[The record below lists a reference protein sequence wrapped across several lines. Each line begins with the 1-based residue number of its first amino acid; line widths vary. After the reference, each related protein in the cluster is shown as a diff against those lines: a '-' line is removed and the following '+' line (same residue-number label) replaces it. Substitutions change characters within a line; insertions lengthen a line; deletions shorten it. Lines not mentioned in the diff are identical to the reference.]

1 MSNKPMRLKPKGLL
15 SGVPEVKQEKKA
27 RTGFLQKAAA
37 AALRFFRGMG
47 KALRSQTAGQLALC
61 LALAAV
67 SVMYAGGLKDESITV
82 LSHKRQLP
90 VYSVARNDKVVAISF
105 DAAWGGDQT
114 IPILNILDEYDVKT
128 TFFLVGFWVDKYPEL
143 VKEIAARGH
152 EIGNHS
158 QSHPHMS
165 QLNEAKIKD
174 ELRIMSDKVVRI
186 TGVRP
191 TLFRPPYGD
200 YNDRVVL
207 TSRAEGYEVVQWS
220 VDSLDWK
227 NRGVNDIIKQC
238 TASVQNG
245 DIVLFHND
253 SQYILQALPTV
264 IEYYQSKGYKIIP
277 VSQILLG
284 GETTIDV
291 QGKQHPLPSP
301 TPAPAR

>member
-1 MSNKPMRLKPKGLL
+1 MSNKPMRLKQKGLL
-15 SGVPEVKQEKKA
+15 SGVPEVIEEKKA
-27 RTGFLQKAAA
+27 RGGFMQKAAA
-37 AALRFFRGMG
+37 AAFKFFQGMG
-47 KALRSQTAGQLALC
+47 KALRSQAAGQLALC
-61 LALAAV
+61 LTLAAV
-67 SVMYAGGLKDESITV
+67 SVMYAAGLKDESITV
-82 LSHKRQLP
+82 LTHKRQLP
-90 VYSVARNDKVVAISF
+90 VYSVARDDKVISISF
-105 DAAWGGDQT
+105 DAAWGDAQT

-143 VKEIAARGH
+143 VKEIVARGH

-165 QLNEAKIKD
+165 QLSEEKIKE
-174 ELRIMSDKVVRI
+174 ELRIMSDKVERL

-200 YNDRVVL
+200 YNDKVVL
-207 TSRAEGYEVVQWS
+207 VSRAEGYEVVQWS
-220 VDSLDWK
+220 IDSLDWK

-238 TASVQNG
+238 TTKVESG

-253 SQYILQALPTV
+253 AQYILQALPTV
-264 IEYYQSKGYKIIP
+264 IEYYQSQGYKIIP
-277 VSQILLG
+277 VSQILLS

-301 TPAPAR
+301 TPAPTR

>member
-15 SGVPEVKQEKKA
+15 SGAPPEVKQERA
-27 RTGFLQKAAA
+27 RAGLLQKAATA
-37 AALRFFRGMG
+37 ASRFFLSMG
-47 KALRSQTAGQLALC
+47 KVLRSQAASQLALC
-61 LALAAV
+61 LCLAVV
-67 SVMYAGGLKDESITV
+67 SVLYAGGLKDDTV
-82 LSHKRQLP
+82 SVVSHKRQLP
-90 VYSVARNDKVVAISF
+90 VYSVARNDKVVSISF

-114 IPILNILDEYDVKT
+114 IPLLDILDKYNVKT

-143 VKEIAARGH
+143 VKEMVARGH

-165 QLNEAKIKD
+165 QLNEEKIKE
-174 ELRIMSDKVVRI
+174 ELRIMSDKVERI

-200 YNDRVVL
+200 YNDRVV
-207 TSRAEGYEVVQWS
+207 TVSRLEGYEVVQWS

-227 NRGVNDIIKQC
+227 NRGVADIIKQC
-238 TASVQNG
+238 TTNIQNG

-253 SQYILQALPTV
+253 AQHVLQALPTV
-264 IEYYQSKGYKIIP
+264 IEHYQGLGYQIIP
-277 VSQILLG
+277 ISQILLG

-291 QGKQHPLPSP
+291 QGKQHPVNSP
-301 TPAPAR
+301 TPAPVR

>member
-15 SGVPEVKQEKKA
+15 SGAPEVKKEEK
-27 RTGFLQKAAA
+27 RTGVLQKAVAA
-37 AALRFFRGMG
+37 AGKFFRNLG

-61 LALAAV
+61 LCLAVV
-67 SVMYAGGLKDESITV
+67 SVLYAGGLKDESITV

-90 VYSVARNDKVVAISF
+90 VYSVARNDKVVSISF

-114 IPILNILDEYDVKT
+114 KPLLDILDKYDVKT

-143 VKEIAARGH
+143 VKEIVARGH

-158 QSHPHMS
+158 ASHPHMS
-165 QLNEAKIKD
+165 QLDEAKIEE
-174 ELRIMSDKVVRI
+174 ELRIMSDKVERI

-200 YNDRVVL
+200 YNDKVVT

-227 NRGVNDIIKQC
+227 NRGTADIIKQC
-238 TASVQNG
+238 TTNVQNG

-253 SQYILQALPTV
+253 AQYILQALPTV
-264 IEYYQSKGYKIIP
+264 IEHYQDLGYKIIP
-277 VSQILLG
+277 ISQILLN
-284 GETTIDV
+284 GETVIDV
-291 QGKQHPLPSP
+291 QGKQHPVSSP

>member
-1 MSNKPMRLKPKGLL
+1 MS
-15 SGVPEVKQEKKA
+15 
-27 RTGFLQKAAA
+27 
-37 AALRFFRGMG
+37 

-61 LALAAV
+61 LCLAVV
-67 SVMYAGGLKDESITV
+67 SVLYAGGLKDDSITV
-82 LSHKRQLP
+82 VSHKRQLP
-90 VYSVARNDKVVAISF
+90 VYSVARDDKVISISF

-114 IPILNILDEYDVKT
+114 IPLLDILDEYGVKT

-143 VKEIAARGH
+143 VKEIVARGH

-165 QLNEAKIKD
+165 QLSEAKIKE
-174 ELRIMSDKVVRI
+174 ELRIMSDKVVTI

-200 YNDRVVL
+200 YNDKVVV

-227 NRGVNDIIKQC
+227 NRGTADIIRQC
-238 TASVQNG
+238 TTNVQNG

-253 SQYILQALPTV
+253 AQYILQALPDV
-264 IEYYQSKGYKIIP
+264 IEHYQGLGYKIIP

-291 QGKQHPLPSP
+291 QGKQHPIPSL

>member
-15 SGVPEVKQEKKA
+15 SGPPEVKQEKA
-27 RTGFLQKAAA
+27 RAGFLQRAASA
-37 AALRFFRGMG
+37 AGRFFRNIGH
-47 KALRSQTAGQLALC
+47 ALRSQTAGQLALC
-61 LALAAV
+61 LLLAGVSAL
-67 SVMYAGGLKDESITV
+67 YTAGLNDATV
-82 LSHKRQLP
+82 TVVSHKRQLP
-90 VYSVARNDKVVAISF
+90 VYSVSRQDKVVSISF

-114 IPILNILDEYDVKT
+114 IPLLNILDTYDVKT

-143 VKEIAARGH
+143 VKEIMARGH

-165 QLNEAKIKD
+165 QLSEAKIKD
-174 ELRIMSDKVVRI
+174 ELRIMSDKVERL

-200 YNDRVVL
+200 YNDKVVL

-227 NRGVNDIIKQC
+227 NRGAADIIRQC
-238 TASVQNG
+238 TSSVQNG

-253 SQYILQALPTV
+253 AQYILQALPDV
-264 IEYYQSKGYKIIP
+264 LEHYQGLGYKIIP

-291 QGKQHPLPSP
+291 QGKQHPIPSP

>member
-15 SGVPEVKQEKKA
+15 SGAPEVKREEK

-37 AALRFFRGMG
+37 AASRLLRNMS

-61 LALAAV
+61 LCLAVV
-67 SVMYAGGLKDESITV
+67 SVLYAGGLKDDSITV
-82 LSHKRQLP
+82 VSHKRQLP
-90 VYSVARNDKVVAISF
+90 VYSVARDDKVISISF

-114 IPILNILDEYDVKT
+114 IPLLDILDEYGVKT

-143 VKEIAARGH
+143 VKEIVARGH

-165 QLNEAKIKD
+165 QLSEAKIKE
-174 ELRIMSDKVVRI
+174 ELRIMSDKVVTI

-200 YNDRVVL
+200 YNDKVVV

-227 NRGVNDIIKQC
+227 NRGTADIIRQC
-238 TASVQNG
+238 TTNVQNG

-253 SQYILQALPTV
+253 AQYILQALPDV
-264 IEYYQSKGYKIIP
+264 IEHYQGLGYKIIP

-291 QGKQHPLPSP
+291 QGKQHPIPSL

>member
-15 SGVPEVKQEKKA
+15 SGAPEVKRVEK

-37 AALRFFRGMG
+37 AAGKLFRDIG

-61 LALAAV
+61 LCLAAV
-67 SVMYAGGLKDESITV
+67 SVLYAGGLKDESVTV

-90 VYSVARNDKVVAISF
+90 VYSVARQDKVVSISF
-105 DAAWGGDQT
+105 DAAWGGTQT
-114 IPILNILDEYDVKT
+114 IPILDILDKYNVKT

-165 QLNEAKIKD
+165 QLSEANIKE
-174 ELRIMSDKVVRI
+174 ELRIMSDKVERI

-200 YNDRVVL
+200 YSDKVVL
-207 TSRAEGYEVVQWS
+207 ISRAEGYEVIQWS
-220 VDSLDWK
+220 IDSLDWK
-227 NRGVNDIIKQC
+227 NRGASDINKQC

-253 SQYILQALPTV
+253 AQYILQALPTV
-264 IEYYQSKGYKIIP
+264 IEHYQKLGYTIIP
-277 VSQILLG
+277 ISQILLG
-284 GETTIDV
+284 GETVIDV
-291 QGKQHPLPSP
+291 QGKQHPIPSP